1 VNFKKEQIKEYYLND
16 THVENIFIN
25 EMMTGAPGDYV
36 KVYLFALMYA
46 ELGLIMRNEDV
57 AKNLSLS
64 IEDVLKAWSYWEEF
78 GVIRKHYEDPEN
90 RLRYEVEFL
99 NLKAMVY
106 GGRKV
111 RANDKRRVDG
121 LAQGVKDLL
130 ADDELRAM
138 CREVESVVGAPLSPE
153 DLQNVASWATD
164 FGAAPNVIIFA
175 FRYAAERKNNA
186 PPSGRKTHYVG
197 KIVHS
202 WTEKGFRT
210 VEEVKKYLEENDAR
224 HYRYRRVLKALGM
237 TRNATEE
244 ERRIMDR
251 WFDAL
256 SFDMDTV
263 LEACKRSSGITS
275 PNINYINSILNDW
288 AEKGRGGAAAGS
300 GPAKRGKKQLAD
312 VLGMYDALR
321 EKAEREA
328 ETRRKELYDR
338 LPELRR
344 IDEDI
349 RKLNIERSK
358 AMLSGAGNA
367 RGDAENLRRKIM
379 DMQSERAVFMTEH
392 GFRLDYMD
400 IQYECKECKDTGTRD
415 DGTRCSCFAKRL
427 AEVQAKE
434 A

>member
-1 VNFKKEQIKEYYLND
+1 VNFKKEQPTEYYLND

-106 GGRKV
+106 GGRKAKATDRR
-111 RANDKRRVDG
+111 RADG
-121 LAQGVKDLL
+121 LAQGIKDLL

-153 DLQNVASWATD
+153 DLQAVASWAAD
-164 FGAAPNVIIFA
+164 LGAASPVIIFA

-186 PPSGRKTHYVG
+186 PPPGRRTHYVG
-197 KIVHS
+197 KIVSS
-202 WTEKGFRT
+202 WTEKGLRT
-210 VEEVKKYLEENDAR
+210 VEEVKKYLEENDNR

-237 TRNATEE
+237 ARNATEE
-244 ERRIMDR
+244 ERRIMDH
-251 WFDAL
+251 WFDGL
-256 SFDMDTV
+256 GFDMDAV

-275 PNINYINSILNDW
+275 PNINYINSIMKDW
-288 AEKGRGGAAAGS
+288 AEKGHGGAAEP

-312 VLGMYDALR
+312 VLGRYEALR

-328 ETRRKELYDR
+328 DTRRQELYAR
-338 LPELRR
+338 LPELKR

-349 RKLNIERSK
+349 RRLNIDRSK

-367 RGDAENLRRKIM
+367 RGDAEALRRKIS
-379 DMQSERAVFMTEH
+379 DMQSERAVFLTEH
-392 GFRLDYMD
+392 GFRLDCMD
-400 IQYECKECKDTGTRD
+400 IQYACKECKDTGTRD

>member
-1 VNFKKEQIKEYYLND
+1 MNFKKEQTREYYLSD

-57 AKNLSLS
+57 AKNLSVT
-64 IEDVLKAWSYWEEF
+64 IEDVLKAWSYWEES
-78 GVIRKHYEDPEN
+78 GVIRKHFEDPEN

-106 GGRKV
+106 GGRKG
-111 RANDKRRVDG
+111 RTPEKRHADG
-121 LAQGVKDLL
+121 LSRNVKDLL
-130 ADDELRAM
+130 ADDGLREV

-153 DLQNVASWATD
+153 DLQAVASWSAD
-164 FGAAPNVIIFA
+164 FGAASPVIIFA
-175 FRYAAERKNNA
+175 FRYAAERKGDA
-186 PPSGRKTHYVG
+186 PPPGRRMNYVG
-197 KIVHS
+197 KLVRS
-202 WTEKGFRT
+202 WTENGFRT
-210 VEEVKKYLEENDAR
+210 VEEVRKYLEENDNK
-224 HYRYRRVLKALGM
+224 HYRRRRVLKALGM
-237 TRNATEE
+237 SRNATEE
-244 ERRIMDR
+244 ERRIIDH
-251 WFDAL
+251 WFDTL
-256 SFDMDTV
+256 GFSMETV

-288 AEKGRGGAAAGS
+288 AKKDRGS
-300 GPAKRGKKQLAD
+300 GSAGGSGRGKKQIAD
-312 VLGMYDALR
+312 VMGMYEALR

-328 ETRRKELYDR
+328 ESRRQELYAR
-338 LPELRR
+338 LPEIKC

-349 RKLNIERSK
+349 RRLSVDRSK

-367 RGDAENLRRKIM
+367 HGEAEAIRRRIM
-379 DMQSERAVFMTEH
+379 DLQSERAVFMTEN

-400 IQYECKECKDTGTRD
+400 IHYTCRDCKDTGTRD
-415 DGTRCSCFAKRL
+415 DGTRCLCFAKRL
-427 AEVQAKE
+427 AEAQEKE